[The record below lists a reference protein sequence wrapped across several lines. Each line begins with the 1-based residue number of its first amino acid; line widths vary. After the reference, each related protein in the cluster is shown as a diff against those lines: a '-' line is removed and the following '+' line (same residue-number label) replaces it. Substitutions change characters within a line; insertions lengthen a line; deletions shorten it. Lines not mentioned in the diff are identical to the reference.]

1 MRDIILI
8 AGLIFFL
15 YYSVFESNLFNNTAK
30 ETQILQNEWLNSR
43 VVELQ
48 QQNVVFFVKE
58 TISKGETFYEIKVQ
72 ELENESHVQ
81 IFDTLGNFQ
90 FSDEDLVYDSYQKEM
105 TYEKILLDSNREIS
119 LGAI

>member
-8 AGLIFFL
+8 AGLIFFV
-15 YYSVFESNLFNNTAK
+15 YYSVFESNFFNEK
-30 ETQILQNEWLNSR
+30 SEERQILQNEWLNSR

-48 QQNVVFFVKE
+48 KQNAVFFIKE
-58 TISKGETFYEIKVQ
+58 TISKGETFYEIKIQ
-72 ELENESHVQ
+72 DFDNESHVQ

-90 FSDEDLVYDSYQKEM
+90 FSDKDIVYDSYQQEM
-105 TYEKILLDSNREIS
+105 TYEKVLLDSNREIS